1 MRREQY
7 LRYYKETESMVDIL
21 VDQSE
26 DKIWCQENPIYLYRR
41 KFLVLKRKNR
51 KTVSSQ
57 KKRKKQQQIPCN
69 RRGFVLF
76 YYGAVKLQP

>member
-26 DKIWCQENPIYLYRR
+26 DKFDVKRTQFILYRR

-57 KKRKKQQQIPCN
+57 KNEKTATNPLQSQRLCVILLWCC
-69 RRGFVLF
+69 
-76 YYGAVKLQP
+76 KLQP